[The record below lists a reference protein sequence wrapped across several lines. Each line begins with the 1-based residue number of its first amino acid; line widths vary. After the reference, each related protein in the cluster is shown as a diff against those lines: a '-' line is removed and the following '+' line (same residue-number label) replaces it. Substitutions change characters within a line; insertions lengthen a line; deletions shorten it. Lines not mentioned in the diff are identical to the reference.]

1 MGNLGFYCYLLLYG
15 SLTADLKQLE
25 ERLSL
30 LLCKISGLIQG
41 GRKTSNGAASGA
53 RPMMR
58 LRFS

>member
-1 MGNLGFYCYLLLYG
+1 MGISGIYCNLLLYG
-15 SLTADLKQLE
+15 SLTADLKQFE

-30 LLCKISGLIQG
+30 LLCENFSLIQG

-58 LRFS
+58 LKIS